1 VNDRGSARDRKQS
14 DFAGAAPPAREVGA
28 RDRTEHRAAAVDGAA
43 QVRAVYT
50 KVSGLAGSKP
60 ILFGGDINS
69 WKTKAGSH
77 APFNYMTSKGFHDS
91 TSAGT
96 KVDSKYP
103 TVNHFKTTLK
113 ANAAGRQVAL
123 DVVMA
128 KGATSFSTYENVM
141 KVTDSSR
148 PSDHNMVVSDLVL

>member
-1 VNDRGSARDRKQS
+1 MNS
-14 DFAGAAPPAREVGA
+14 
-28 RDRTEHRAAAVDGAA
+28 
-43 QVRAVYT
+43 
-50 KVSGLAGSKP
+50 LAGDKP

-77 APFNYMTSKGFHDS
+77 APFNFLVSEGFQDS
-91 TSAGT
+91 TTAGT
-96 KVDSKYP
+96 RVDSKYP

-128 KGATSFSTYENVM
+128 KGAKSFSTYENVM